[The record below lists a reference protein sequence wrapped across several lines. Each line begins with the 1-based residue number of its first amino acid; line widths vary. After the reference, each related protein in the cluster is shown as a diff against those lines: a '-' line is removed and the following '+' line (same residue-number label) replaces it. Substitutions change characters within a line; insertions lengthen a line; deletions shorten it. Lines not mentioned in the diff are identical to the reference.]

1 MKLGAAIAE
10 IMKREGIEIL
20 CGYPVNHLIEYAAN
34 ADIRPVMVRQERI
47 GVHMADAISR
57 VTSGQSIGAFC
68 MQHGPGAENAMG
80 GVAQCYGELVPVL
93 VLPMGY
99 ARRLANIDPN
109 FNSSQAMKAFS
120 KSSEPINIAAEVCN
134 IFRRAFT
141 KLKNGRGGPVIV
153 EIPADMWN
161 EEVAEPLNYT
171 PVLRTRYG
179 ADPVH
184 VKEAAA
190 LLVAAKRPVIY
201 AGQGVHYAKA
211 WPQLRRLAERLAIP
225 VTTSLGGK
233 SSFPE
238 THPLSLG
245 SGGLAVPRAVPK
257 FLGEADV
264 IFGIGCS
271 FTETS
276 FGIAMPKGK
285 TIIHSTLDPNHLNK
299 DVEAKIGLVGD
310 AGLVLDALLEQ
321 IGKSVTSD
329 RDATAVAAEIAASHK
344 EWLAKW
350 MPKLTH
356 NDAPLNPYR
365 VLWDLQHTVDINNT
379 IITHDAG
386 SPRDQLSPFWK
397 SVEPLSY
404 IGWGKTT
411 QLGYGLGLAM
421 GAKLAKP
428 DKLCIN
434 VWGDA
439 AIGFT
444 GMDFET
450 AVRERIPIMSIL
462 FEQFLDGDRTEGD
475 ADLDREIPLHRHFRR
490 LRGDGARLRWL
501 WRAGDQA
508 GRHHPRH
515 PARHCE
521 DQGRHPGAAGVH
533 YQQGNRGIAAG
544 DVNSS
549 NRKPITDAARYDPGD
564 WPRQPEKPR
573 APRIVSA
580 DVRADDRRR
589 RRQCHFQYRQHS
601 RRRAAAGCRR
611 AGGNPDY
618 RLPGRRL

>member
-20 CGYPVNHLIEYAAN
+20 TGYPVNHLIEFAAG

-47 GVHMADAISR
+47 GLHMADAISR
-57 VTSGQSIGAFC
+57 VTSGRTIGAFC

-80 GVAQCYGELVPVL
+80 GVAQCFGESVPVL

-99 ARRLANIDPN
+99 PRRLSHVEPN
-109 FNSSQAMKAFS
+109 FNSSEAMRPFA
-120 KSSEPINIAAEVCN
+120 KSAEPIILASEVCN

-153 EIPADMWN
+153 EIPSDMWN
-161 EEVAEPLNYT
+161 EDVPEPLDYA

-184 VKEAAA
+184 IKEAAQ
-190 LLVAAKRPVIY
+190 LLIGARRPVIY
-201 AGQGVHYAKA
+201 AGQGVHYARA
-211 WPQLRRLAERLAIP
+211 WPQLKRLAERLAIP

-257 FLGEADV
+257 FLKEADLV
-264 IFGIGCS
+264 FGIGCS
-271 FTETS
+271 FTETN

-285 TIIHSTLDPNHLNK
+285 TIIHATLDPNHLNK

-310 AGLVLDALLEQ
+310 AGLVLDALLAE
-321 IGKSVTSD
+321 IETSVTSD
-329 RDATAVAAEIAASHK
+329 RDASPVSAEIAAINN
-344 EWLAKW
+344 EWLEKW
-350 MPKLTH
+350 LPKLTS

-365 VLWDLQHTVDINNT
+365 VLWDLQHTVDIDNT

-397 SVEPLSY
+397 TTQPLSY
-404 IGWGKTT
+404 LGWGKTT

-421 GAKLAKP
+421 GAKLAAP

-450 AVRERIPIMSIL
+450 AVRERIPILSIL
-462 FEQFLDGDRTEGD
+462 LNNFSMAIELKVMPVSTEKYRSTDISGDY
-475 ADLDREIPLHRHFRR
+475 AAM
-490 LRGDGARLRWL
+490 ARAFGGYGERITQPE
-501 WRAGDQA
+501 DIV
-508 GRHHPRH
+508 
-515 PARHCE
+515 PAIK
-521 DQGRHPGAAGVH
+521 
-533 YQQGNRGIAAG
+533 RGIAKTKEG
-544 DVNSS
+544 V
-549 NRKPITDAARYDPGD
+549 PVLLEFITSKETEVSRPGT
-564 WPRQPEKPR
+564 
-573 APRIVSA
+573 
-580 DVRADDRRR
+580 
-589 RRQCHFQYRQHS
+589 
-601 RRRAAAGCRR
+601 
-611 AGGNPDY
+611 
-618 RLPGRRL
+618 